1 MTLGR
6 KIFETTMGKIIL
18 PWLNLGFIG
27 ALCTLASEALEL
39 LRVQTTL

>member
-6 KIFETTMGKIIL
+6 QIIETTMGKIIL

-27 ALCTLASEALEL
+27 AVCTLASELIEV
-39 LRVQTTL
+39 LRTPSL

>member
-6 KIFETTMGKIIL
+6 QIIETTIGKVLL

-27 ALCTLASEALEL
+27 AVCILASELLEALRAPSL
-39 LRVQTTL
+39 

>member
-6 KIFETTMGKIIL
+6 QILETTIGKILL
-18 PWLNLGFIG
+18 PWLNLGFMG

-39 LRVQTTL
+39 ARASVRL

>member
-6 KIFETTMGKIIL
+6 QIVETTIGKIIL

-27 ALCTLASEALEL
+27 AVCTLASEALEL
-39 LRVQTTL
+39 LRSRA